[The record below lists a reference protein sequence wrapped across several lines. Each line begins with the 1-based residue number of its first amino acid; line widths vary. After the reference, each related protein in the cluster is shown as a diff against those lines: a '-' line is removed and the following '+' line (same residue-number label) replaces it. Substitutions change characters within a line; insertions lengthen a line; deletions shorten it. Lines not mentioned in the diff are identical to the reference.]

1 MANEKKKPPVIR
13 RRRRQQ
19 EVSGFGPLL
28 IVGMALSAFYS
39 LDASIIMAIG
49 IVPTIVLGFTGK
61 GEFRAEKLQCVGFS
75 NIAGVLP
82 FMVQAKMRG
91 SWDFVVGDIMN
102 LLLMYGSAAIGY
114 ALVYVGPLV
123 AAFILQGM
131 NDDRLK
137 KIAAQKQA
145 HVDMWGHE
153 VLGEKEEADPNAGKN
168 FIR

>member
-1 MANEKKKPPVIR
+1 MAKEKRKTPVVR

-28 IVGMALSAFYS
+28 IIGMAASAFYS
-39 LDASIIMAIG
+39 INAAIIMAIG

-61 GEFRAEKLQCVGFS
+61 GEFRAEKLQCVGFC

-91 SWDFVVGDIMN
+91 GWDFVVGDIMN

-123 AAFILQGM
+123 AAFVIQGM

-137 KIAAQKQA
+137 KIATQKQSI
-145 HVDMWGHE
+145 VDLWSHE
-153 VLGEKEEADPNAGKN
+153 VLGDKEEEDPNAGKN